1 MKTNAT
7 RFEVLTA
14 LETVNKTYGYS
25 LSFDTDVYKGKYFHF
40 TLKTPSKVP
49 GSRTSHSGR
58 NLPKA
63 SWHAHGYLFD
73 ELFKINP
80 FAIVWSAGNKITAE
94 SGNWQDQNIGSRMSP
109 IMYSQTS
116 IL

>member
-1 MKTNAT
+1 MKT
-7 RFEVLTA
+7 TA
-14 LETVNKTYGYS
+14 SNITLIAALNNVNKAQNYQ
-25 LSFDTDVYKGKYFHF
+25 LSFDTFKKVGKYYQF

-49 GSRTSHSGR
+49 GARVSHSGR

-73 ELFKINP
+73 EIFKIEP
-80 FAIVWSAGNKITAE
+80 EAIIYSGAQKITKEA
-94 SGNWQDQNIGSRMSP
+94 GNWQDRNIA
-109 IMYSQTS
+109 QTNFPCSFSSCS